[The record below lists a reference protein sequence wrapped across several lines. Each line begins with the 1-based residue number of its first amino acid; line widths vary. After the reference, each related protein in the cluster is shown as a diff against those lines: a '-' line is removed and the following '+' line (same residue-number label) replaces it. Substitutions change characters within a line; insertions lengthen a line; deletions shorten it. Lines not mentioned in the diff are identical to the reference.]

1 MRQVLRYEVP
11 VDDAWHT
18 IRVRGNIVHVA
29 TRSPE
34 KVEFWTYVCDGE
46 AERTFRVFGTG
57 HPIPEAD
64 AHTMPVYVGTA
75 LVPGMPLVWH
85 LFELASLGGLP
96 YPGTKLDG
104 GVPGA

>member
-1 MRQVLRYEVP
+1 MVMRVLRYQVP

-34 KVEFWTYVCDGE
+34 IVEFWTYVCDGE

-57 HPIPEAD
+57 APIPESGAQ
-64 AHTMPVYVGTA
+64 TIPVYVGTA
-75 LVPGMPLVWH
+75 LTPQVAGVWH
-85 LFELASLGGLP
+85 LFELVSLGGLSEGP
-96 YPGTKLDG
+96 
-104 GVPGA
+104 